1 MEPTPNSR
9 AVSASLPDSDA
20 PSTSGDTSDSGAA
33 SRPNL
38 YPSLSGA
45 SMGLYPSLAGA
56 ASVAP
61 DGRVPAAEARVPAEA
76 RPMEDIEVAG
86 PESTSGS
93 EGDDDDDVASVSEV
107 DVGFIPH
114 AHCPEWPH
122 LIEVHAE
129 LLSVAYEEGGR
140 RTNWRIPE
148 YVRLIVQSIQGGISS
163 WQTACQLPIIPYLR
177 AELIEPRV
185 LARIQAVVDH
195 HPTMAN
201 WGLLQRRV
209 WEQLTHMLARE
220 VSEDRLMAPPGSDPS
235 RPREQ

>member
-1 MEPTPNSR
+1 MGSEMCIR
-9 AVSASLPDSDA
+9 DS
-20 PSTSGDTSDSGAA
+20 
-33 SRPNL
+33 
-38 YPSLSGA
+38 
-45 SMGLYPSLAGA
+45 
-56 ASVAP
+56 
-61 DGRVPAAEARVPAEA
+61 
-76 RPMEDIEVAG
+76 

-148 YVRLIVQSIQGGISS
+148 YTRLIVQSIQGGISS

-177 AELIEPRV
+177 REQIEPRV

-220 VSEDRLMAPPGSDPS
+220 VSEDRRMAPPGPDPS